1 MNANRTKIL
10 SEGTITFSNQSFHLV
25 RSKSY
30 LAGRHLTQRLPP
42 SAAIWKDMRRNVWE
56 RTLKQ
61 LYRLHTLRRRPPVQK
76 RRLVGNSGAI
86 QKVCSHTVLK
96 CPYLARIGR
105 PDIAWSLRCL
115 ARGITETKL
124 VVNAWPFGSRT
135 FVPIGWSC
143 RKQTAVSLSSSTAE
157 IISLDAGLRYES
169 IPTLNLCDLVNV
181 SLNSMISQ
189 KNLWNL
195 IGEFMR
201 DKLQSRSIGKCRRC
215 LQRRAYSLR
224 FKGKIIFMPMYNDLN
239 WW

>member
-1 MNANRTKIL
+1 MNANRYNNFFESII
-10 SEGTITFSNQSFHLV
+10 SSGTI
-25 RSKSY
+25 KE
-30 LAGRHLTQRLPP
+30 LPG
-42 SAAIWKDMRRNVWE
+42 WE
-56 RTLKQ
+56 RFHAEVTPKCCDMEGHAQ
-61 LYRLHTLRRRPPVQK
+61 KCVGKNSEAIIYRLHTLRRRPPVQK
-76 RRLVGNSGAI
+76 RRLVGNSGTI

-169 IPTLNLCDLVNV
+169 IPALNLCDLVNV

-195 IGEFMR
+195 IGEFVR

-224 FKGKIIFMPMYNDLN
+224 FKGRIIFMPMYNDLY